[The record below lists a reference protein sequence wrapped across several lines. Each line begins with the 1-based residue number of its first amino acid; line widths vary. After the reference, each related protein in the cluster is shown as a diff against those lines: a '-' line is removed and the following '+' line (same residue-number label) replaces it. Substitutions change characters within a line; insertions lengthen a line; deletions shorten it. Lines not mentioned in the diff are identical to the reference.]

1 MIVSNFFNKKI
12 QKRIL
17 YELTI
22 PKKRRKIFWR
32 LASSPDEVLDQR
44 YIHSFE
50 LKNGKGPNDL
60 LNMLI
65 QHGASREKCYV
76 MSDMSDLD
84 GKYVSLQEAIDTMV
98 YEGVPLIISCIAGK
112 LAYFEGEE
120 GYGPPPRYILER
132 RCQSPRSQ

>member
-1 MIVSNFFNKKI
+1 MDIEHEKMIVSNFFNKKI

-22 PKKRRKIFWR
+22 PKKRRKKFWR

-84 GKYVSLQEAIDTMV
+84 GNMFLYKKLLTQWYTRECPLLYLALQGSLRILRVKKVMV
-98 YEGVPLIISCIAGK
+98 RPQDIY
-112 LAYFEGEE
+112 
-120 GYGPPPRYILER
+120 
-132 RCQSPRSQ
+132 